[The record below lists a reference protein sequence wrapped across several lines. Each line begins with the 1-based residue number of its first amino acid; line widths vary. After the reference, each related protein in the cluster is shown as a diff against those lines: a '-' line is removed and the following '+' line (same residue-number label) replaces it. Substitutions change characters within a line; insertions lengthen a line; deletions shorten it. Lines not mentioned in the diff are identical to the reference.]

1 MEYVYV
7 GYLISIAMLGI
18 LLGVASF
25 LVVQQTRD
33 HRRKKDNENL
43 LVSDQRGRQLYIH
56 ESHIL
61 MAGFDQATECINCG
75 GNSITASNLKKLI
88 IPCSMELSVYD
99 GNNKFKHSTGETN
112 V

>member
-1 MEYVYV
+1 MNASYEF
-7 GYLISIAMLGI
+7 ISLTGLFVVLGSI
-18 LLGVASF
+18 IFWVIRYNRLTKSAELRTS
-25 LVVQQTRD
+25 LV
-33 HRRKKDNENL
+33 KDKM
-43 LVSDQRGRQLYIH
+43 GRQEYIH

-61 MAGFDQATECINCG
+61 MAGLGASTECINCG
-75 GNSITASNLKKLI
+75 GTSQSEVSLRKLI